1 MVQIEMPTVSVEV
14 EGKDELP
21 TPAQAPAPS
30 SGGLA
35 LPKPEKKGVSFSEP
49 VGEEAEDKP
58 AEKTVAEKV
67 GEALEKKV

>member
-1 MVQIEMPTVSVEV
+1 MVQIEMPQVEVEV

-35 LPKPEKKGVSFSEP
+35 VPKTEKKGVSFSET
-49 VGEEAEDKP
+49 VEEIDTKP
-58 AEKTVAEKV
+58 AEKTEAEKAK
-67 GEALEKKV
+67 EAEEKKA